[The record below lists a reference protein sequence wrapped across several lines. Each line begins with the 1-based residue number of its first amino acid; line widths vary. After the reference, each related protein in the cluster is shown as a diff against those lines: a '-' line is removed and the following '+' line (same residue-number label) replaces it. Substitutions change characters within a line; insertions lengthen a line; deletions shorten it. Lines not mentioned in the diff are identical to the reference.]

1 MCLKP
6 LSNNGL
12 STMPDTKDQTYGV
25 MKQAYFVDEIRKDFP
40 ILSRQVHGK
49 PLVYLDNGA
58 SAQKPQAVIDAVTHA
73 YSNEYANVHR
83 GLHFL
88 SNAATDA
95 YEGAREI
102 VRRFLNAPSVD
113 NVVFT
118 KSTTEAINTV
128 AYGYGMPH
136 IGEGDEIVITIM
148 EHHSNIVPWHF
159 LRERQGAKI
168 VWVGVD
174 DQGNFDLDDFSNA
187 LSERTKLVAITHMS
201 NVLGTVVDVKEVCRI
216 AHERGVKVL
225 IDGSQSAVHMSVD
238 VQDIDCDWYVMTGH
252 KLYGPSGIGVLYG
265 KMDALKA
272 MQPFMGGGEMIV
284 DVTEEG
290 VTYNDPPHR
299 FEAGT
304 PPIVQAIGLGAAL
317 DYMDAIGR
325 DRIAAYEAELGAYA
339 QEKLSAVNAL
349 RLIGNAPGKGAIFAF
364 EIEGIH
370 AHDVSMLIDR
380 SGVAVR
386 AGTHCAQPLLKRFN
400 ATSTCRASFGMYNTR
415 SEVDALVASLDK
427 ARAFFS

>member
-1 MCLKP
+1 MADNL
-6 LSNNGL
+6 NQVY
-12 STMPDTKDQTYGV
+12 DV
-25 MKQAYFVDEIRKDFP
+25 EAVRRDFP
-40 ILSRQVHGK
+40 ILSRTVYDK

-58 SAQKPQAVIDAVTHA
+58 SAQKPKAMIDAVSHA
-73 YSNEYANVHR
+73 YAHEYANVHR

-95 YEGAREI
+95 YENAREI
-102 VRRFLNAPSVD
+102 VKRFLNAPSVD

-174 DQGNFDLDDFSNA
+174 DQGNFDLDDFRKA
-187 LSERTKLVAITHMS
+187 LTDRTKLVAITHMS
-201 NVLGTVVDVKEVCRI
+201 NVLGTIVDVKEVCRI

-225 IDGSQSAVHMSVD
+225 VDGSQGAVHMPVD

-265 KMDALKA
+265 KSEALNA

-284 DVTEEG
+284 DVSEDA

-304 PPIVQAIGLGAAL
+304 PPIVQAIGLGASL
-317 DYMDAIGR
+317 EYMEKLGR
-325 DRIAAYEAELGAYA
+325 QRIAAHEADLAAYA
-339 QEKLSAVNAL
+339 SERLSTVNAL
-349 RLIGNAPGKGAIFAF
+349 RLIGTAPGKGAIFAF

-386 AGTHCAQPLLKRFN
+386 AGTHCAQPLLKRFG
-400 ATSTCRASFGMYNTR
+400 ATSTCRASMGLYNTR
-415 SEVDALVASLDK
+415 AEIDVLVEALEK